1 MKKTN
6 NGFRIL
12 IACTLLVSVVLL
24 NSCSKDMQGKSG
36 SVSDNAIDNGT
47 GAVQPIALWK
57 FDSSWKEAKQQLAG
71 VPHQKAKF
79 SSTAQAKVGIAAFF
93 SKDSG
98 FVSYSNAGTALPN
111 LTTGLTVDFWVY
123 PQKPSGGAHCVFA
136 IPQTGAFWP
145 THHVLTDNWS
155 APWGDTGLI
164 KVMFK
169 ANKAIDY
176 NERWAEARIPNFFNK
191 WNHVQYSYNGST
203 SEYTIKVNGHTYLNH
218 ALQYTD
224 GTSTTLLGNLNPNPG
239 SHGVVIGAFQNQ
251 WDPALFGAPEPW
263 MGKFAGRIDDL
274 KIYNT
279 ALF

>member
-1 MKKTN
+1 M
-6 NGFRIL
+6 
-12 IACTLLVSVVLL
+12 
-24 NSCSKDMQGKSG
+24 
-36 SVSDNAIDNGT
+36 
-47 GAVQPIALWK
+47 
-57 FDSSWKEAKQQLAG
+57 
-71 VPHQKAKF
+71 
-79 SSTAQAKVGIAAFF
+79 
-93 SKDSG
+93 
-98 FVSYSNAGTALPN
+98 
-111 LTTGLTVDFWVY
+111 
-123 PQKPSGGAHCVFA
+123 
-136 IPQTGAFWP
+136 
-145 THHVLTDNWS
+145 LTDNWS

-203 SEYTIKVNGHTYLNH
+203 SEYTIKVNGKTYLNH

-274 KIYNT
+274 KIYNS